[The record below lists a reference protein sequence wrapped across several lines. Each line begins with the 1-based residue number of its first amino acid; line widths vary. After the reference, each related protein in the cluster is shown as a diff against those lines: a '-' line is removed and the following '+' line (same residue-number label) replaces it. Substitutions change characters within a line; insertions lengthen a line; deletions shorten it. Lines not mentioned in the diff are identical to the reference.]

1 MRTLFIALAT
11 LLCAA
16 SASAQDPLGDDSGP
30 KANDGAC
37 DDSRFENIGPGNSN
51 VIQWEGG
58 RYDRRDASDCRN
70 LLLQGLINW
79 RDGVDPGVPAALA
92 TGQFG
97 DDSGPNANDGRC
109 DDGRFEN
116 IGAGNSNVVFW
127 EGARYDGRD
136 ATDCADLLLRGL
148 IAWRRDGSDREAEHR
163 SARSSQPAGPPD
175 GASTVYENTREHLSE
190 GIACT
195 QASGD
200 VRGEAVRACG
210 ADLEQTLYV
219 FGCPNG
225 TLDFCEKDACDCVQT
240 KFGWPTSF
248 QCTVTWRCRVPGE

>member
-1 MRTLFIALAT
+1 MRTLLVAFAS

-16 SASAQDPLGDDSGP
+16 SASASAQGPLGDDSGP
-30 KANDGAC
+30 NANDGAC

-92 TGQFG
+92 TGEFG
-97 DDSGPNANDGRC
+97 NDAGPNANDGKC
-109 DDGRFEN
+109 DDGRFAN

-127 EGARYDGRD
+127 EGGRYDGRD

-148 IAWRRDGSDREAEHR
+148 IAWRRDGSDREVEHG
-163 SARSSQPAGPPD
+163 SAQSSQPVRPPD

-195 QASGD
+195 QLRGD
-200 VRGEAVRACG
+200 VIREALAVCG
-210 ADLEQTLYV
+210 GDTNPYV
-219 FGCPNG
+219 FGCRDG
-225 TLDFCEKDACDCVQT
+225 ELDFCDDGLCECVQT
-240 KFGWPTSF
+240 KFDFPPNF
-248 QCTVTWRCRVPGE
+248 RCAATWRCRAPGG